1 MRVGQCEKFIIFCRG
16 GQQDRQYKWGPLMTR
31 FTSILAIA
39 LLLSLHGG
47 KAPAQETPEP
57 VDYAIFMQVKT
68 TPAWLALTPEE
79 RFAFLG
85 AVIEP
90 VVGGVSDVT
99 FRFFDSEFFSAQVT
113 DVILWETRDLSAYR
127 MIIEKLRETPFWDTY
142 FEVVQIIPS
151 VENAYAAAYDQ
162 KPVGE

>member
-1 MRVGQCEKFIIFCRG
+1 
-16 GQQDRQYKWGPLMTR
+16 
-31 FTSILAIA
+31 
-39 LLLSLHGG
+39 
-47 KAPAQETPEP
+47 
-57 VDYAIFMQVKT
+57 MQVKT

-113 DVILWETRDLSAYR
+113 DVILGETRDLSAYR